1 MSLSTHFSRRRSL
14 LIAGVLV
21 LSGCAVPERH
31 ALTDA
36 SAFQRVGRFA
46 ITSEYFGQAPDA
58 VQGGFVWIQSGRAQ
72 QLDLADP
79 LGSTLAR
86 VDIQPGSARL
96 VRANGSVELA
106 QDPDALLAKALG
118 STVPVSGL
126 VYWLKGQV
134 GPVPAQVTE
143 RDDQG
148 RPLSFVQDGW
158 RVQLSRY
165 DDQGPMLLRM
175 NRSQANRSISVRLVV
190 DPS

>member
-1 MSLSTHFSRRRSL
+1 MIQRFDAGKRMSEATVHGGIVYL
-14 LIAGVLV
+14 AGQVPEDTSADAEGQTRQV
-21 LSGCAVPERH
+21 LSE
-31 ALTDA
+31 
-36 SAFQRVGRFA
+36 
-46 ITSEYFGQAPDA
+46 I
-58 VQGGFVWIQSGRAQ
+58 
-72 QLDLADP
+72 
-79 LGSTLAR
+79 
-86 VDIQPGSARL
+86 
-96 VRANGSVELA
+96 
-106 QDPDALLAKALG
+106 DALLAKALG